1 MGEIRLSFKITQ
13 PAVGGYASIRLSYQI
28 VEPLVAGYPQARL
41 SYMVVEPLVAGYP
54 QARCSFLGFQA
65 LFPAEE
71 ERPVSTNP
79 FPGFG
84 NSPTN
89 PAIPQAADP
98 FNSPLPGL
106 SIEVTKTPR
115 FRTRISE
122 AASGNEVRYAQAE
135 YPRWDFELSYEFL
148 EDRALADTS
157 LKTIMGFFLARQ
169 GSFDSW
175 LFKDPD
181 DYLSVGGI
189 CGTAEGVTTEFP
201 LCRTMGEFNEKVGQV
216 DTANTIK
223 IYRSFTETRNIPA
236 IPGPYTIT
244 VNQAASFVEDL
255 GVAGYTRVSGPP
267 ADLGEYQVNE
277 DTGVYTFFSLN
288 NGDSVN
294 ISYRYEVD
302 PADYTITLPNAVVFD
317 SAPPSGT
324 ITADFQFFFACRFL
338 EDSLDFEKFADK
350 LWNLQSVSFKSII
363 Q

>member
-1 MGEIRLSFKITQ
+1 MGEIRLSYSVVQ
-13 PAVGGYASIRLSYQI
+13 PATGGYSSVRLTLTY
-28 VEPLVAGYPQARL
+28 VEALSAGYPQARL
-41 SYMVVEPLVAGYP
+41 SGMFLEPLVGGYP
-54 QARCSFLGFQA
+54 QLRGSFVGIQA
-65 LFPAEE
+65 LFPVEE
-71 ERPVSTNP
+71 ERPVSTDP

-84 NSPTN
+84 NSSTN

-148 EDRALADTS
+148 EDRSLADTS

-181 DYLSVGGI
+181 DYLSVGGV
-189 CGTAEGVTTEFP
+189 CGTADGVTTEFP
-201 LCRTMGEFNEKVGQV
+201 LCRTMGGFNERIGQV

-223 IYRSFTETRNIPA
+223 IYRTYTQTATVPA
-236 IPGPYTIT
+236 TPGPYTIT
-244 VNQAASFVEDL
+244 VANASGFVEDL
-255 GVAGYTRVSGPP
+255 GVAGLTRVSGVP
-267 ADLGEYQVNE
+267 AAGQYSVDEL
-277 DTGVYTFFSLN
+277 TGTYTFSAASE
-288 NGDSVN
+288 GSSVN
-294 ISYRYEVD
+294 ITYRYEVD
-302 PADYTITLPNAVVFD
+302 AADYTITLPNSVVFD
-317 SAPPSGT
+317 SAPASGT
-324 ITADFQFFFACRFL
+324 ITADFQFYYACRFVD
-338 EDSLDFEKFADK
+338 DSMDFEKFADK
-350 LWNLQSVSFKSII
+350 LWNLQSVQFKSII